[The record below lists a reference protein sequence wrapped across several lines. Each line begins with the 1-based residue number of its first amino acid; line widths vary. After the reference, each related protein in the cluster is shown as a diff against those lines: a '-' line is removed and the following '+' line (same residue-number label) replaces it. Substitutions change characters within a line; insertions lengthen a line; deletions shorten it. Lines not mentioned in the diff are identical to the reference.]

1 MIACTSPG
9 NDKSIE
15 GEDLRNNRVEMTVEM
30 IEAHHDD
37 KHDQAKEDKG
47 TPVGLH
53 RDADVEEDQAECN
66 DKNKDTK
73 KVETNSN

>member
-9 NDKSIE
+9 DDESIE

-37 KHDQAKEDKG
+37 KNYQAKEDASA
-47 TPVGLH
+47 PVGLY
-53 RDADVEEDQAECN
+53 RDADVEEDLVGCN
-66 DKNKDTK
+66 NKNKETE

>member
-9 NDKSIE
+9 DDESIE

-37 KHDQAKEDKG
+37 KNYQAKEDASA
-47 TPVGLH
+47 PVGLY
-53 RDADVEEDQAECN
+53 RDTDVEEDLVGC
-66 DKNKDTK
+66 KNKNKETG
-73 KVETNSN
+73 KVDTNSN